1 MKSFSNKYIFT
12 FSTVMVVVVAAVL
25 AFIALKLKPK
35 QTENVEIEK
44 MQSILTSVKIESTK
58 KNATEQ
64 FEKYI
69 TDSYVID
76 LKGNKREGLTAFNVD
91 LKVQQAY
98 IDKLKNLKSLLI
110 EKETSPFKA
119 FLNKLFGE
127 KKTNISIIKAEI
139 ETQST
144 LRELPVYVCTHEDGN
159 TYYVLPVRGK
169 GLWGPIWGYIS
180 VKSDMN
186 TIFGA
191 VFDHAKETPGLGSE
205 INTEWFESAFI
216 GKMLFND
223 KNEFN
228 SIKVEKPGTVE
239 PSVHTVDAISGGTIT
254 SKGLEDML
262 FDSLEGYVTFM
273 ENKRN

>member
-69 TDSYVID
+69 TDSYVINLSGD
-76 LKGNKREGLTAFNVD
+76 KLEGLTAFNVD

-98 IDKLKNLKSLLI
+98 IDKLKNLKSQLV
-110 EKETSPFKA
+110 EKEISPFKA
-119 FLNKLFGE
+119 FLNKIFGE
-127 KKTNISIIKAEI
+127 KKMDVSTIKAEI
-139 ETQST
+139 ETQSKF
-144 LRELPVYVCTHEDGN
+144 RELPVYECTDDNGN
-159 TYYVLPVRGK
+159 KFYVLPARGK

-180 VKSDMN
+180 VESDMN

-191 VFDHAKETPGLGSE
+191 VFDHAKETPGLGAE
-205 INTEWFESAFI
+205 IKTEWFEAAFV
-216 GKMLFND
+216 GKKLFDENF
-223 KNEFN
+223 EFQ

-239 PSVHTVDAISGGTIT
+239 PSVHNVDAISGGTIT

-262 FDSLEGYVTFM
+262 YDSLEGYVTFM